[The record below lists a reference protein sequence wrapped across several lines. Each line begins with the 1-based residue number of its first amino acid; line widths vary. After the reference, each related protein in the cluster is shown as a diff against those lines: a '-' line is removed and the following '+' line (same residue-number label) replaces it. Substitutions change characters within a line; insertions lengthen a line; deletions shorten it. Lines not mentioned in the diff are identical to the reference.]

1 MSAVHFSINNGT
13 ALACGRNK
21 GEVTVLPKRVTCQKC
36 KATRAFKDVLE
47 KKDAYKESVKKS
59 FEPEPKVDYSQFAPA
74 PEVDADRVSPPL
86 VRVSWETF
94 SDFVRENP
102 FMVPVVIA
110 RAIDWGNEHNL
121 ETWVDVREGGP
132 FYWKGGVA

>member
-13 ALACGRNK
+13 ALACGRSSGN
-21 GEVTVLPKRVTCQKC
+21 VTTKRGDVSCQKC
-36 KATRAFKDVLE
+36 KATRVFKTDLGFHPSGE
-47 KKDAYKESVKKS
+47 IDEE
-59 FEPEPKVDYSQFAPA
+59 FTPTRVD
-74 PEVDADRVSPPL
+74 PPL
-86 VRVSWETF
+86 VQVTWETF